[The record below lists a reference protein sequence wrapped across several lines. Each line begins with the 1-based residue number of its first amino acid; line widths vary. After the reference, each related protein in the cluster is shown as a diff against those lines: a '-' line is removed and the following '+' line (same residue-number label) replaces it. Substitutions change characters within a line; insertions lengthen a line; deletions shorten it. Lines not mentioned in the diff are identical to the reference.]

1 MKSNVTETILTILQM
16 YRITQNKAE
25 GADLSKFG
33 NMWKSVR
40 LDIKKTVCNSVV
52 WLIRVL
58 PMRMK
63 VLNLYQVNDS
73 DIATFVY

>member
-1 MKSNVTETILTILQM
+1 MKSDVTKTILTILQM
-16 YRITQNKAE
+16 YHITQNKAE

-33 NMWKSVR
+33 NMWTSVR
-40 LDIKKTVCNSVV
+40 LDIKETICNSVI
-52 WLIRVL
+52 WLIKVL